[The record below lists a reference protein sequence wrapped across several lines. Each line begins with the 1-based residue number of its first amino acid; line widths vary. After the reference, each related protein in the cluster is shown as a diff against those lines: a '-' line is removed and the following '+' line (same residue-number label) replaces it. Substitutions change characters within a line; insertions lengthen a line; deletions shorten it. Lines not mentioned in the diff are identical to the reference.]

1 MGLKIIRTEHT
12 GNEHG
17 EIRNYFVHIRENT
30 TYVEAQQEA
39 KMFEE
44 KHKPKHGVVN
54 ILFFYSNWAARVL
67 DYTELT
73 GADLLIYHDEHP
85 YAYLQGVFLVNPI
98 DCDSVQMVINYPEQ
112 YKDMTIKEIDKF
124 LYMESLR
131 DKPEQLRK
139 FIQYENEKENIS
151 PE

>member
-12 GNEHG
+12 GNENG
-17 EIRNYFVHIRENT
+17 EIRNYFVHIRENM

-98 DCDSVQMVINYPEQ
+98 DCDMFRAVVDNPEE
-112 YKDMTIKEIDKF
+112 YKDKLVSDIDKF

-131 DKPEQLRK
+131 DEPEQLRK
-139 FIQYENEKENIS
+139 FIQYENETKDIS
-151 PE
+151 SE